1 MYLSII
7 DLVQDQ
13 KSVDTKDDK
22 KIKQR
27 QKDYKKKIDCQQNDY
42 KKRIKGRRDEWHS
55 HVNMKILTR
64 KRNRIFPLYTYTYI

>member
-1 MYLSII
+1 MLKYFCNLSLCNTLYLSII

-42 KKRIKGRRDEWHS
+42 KKRIKGRRDE
-55 HVNMKILTR
+55 
-64 KRNRIFPLYTYTYI
+64 